1 MNLKKYL
8 IKNDSVLNVINQ
20 NKLLGIIFSIQEAI
34 IDSIIIY
41 IFAPL
46 LSLIFVSNWE
56 LLIREFNQFLL
67 SITII
72 SILEFI
78 RYCFTKYI
86 FSKKGIY
93 KISGIIFKNVTFISY
108 NEITGTTTIRNSLQK
123 LLGIK
128 TIKILGNK
136 KTISIKDIDKD
147 SKINI

>member
-41 IFAPL
+41 IFSPL
-46 LSLIFVSNWE
+46 LSLIFVTNWE
-56 LLIREFNQFLL
+56 LLIREFNEFLL

-93 KISGIIFKNVTFISY
+93 KISGIIFKSVTFISY

-147 SKINI
+147 SEINI

>member
-8 IKNDSVLNVINQ
+8 IKNDSVLNIINQ

-41 IFAPL
+41 IFSPL
-46 LSLIFVSNWE
+46 LSLIFVSNLE
-56 LLIREFNQFLL
+56 LLIREFNEFLL

-78 RYCFTKYI
+78 HYYFTKYI

-93 KISGIIFKNVTFISY
+93 KISGIIFKSVTFISY
-108 NEITGTTTIRNSLQK
+108 NEIIGTTIIRNSLQK